1 MISFTIL
8 KLQTTRVDAL
18 PASSANHLFVG
29 QCVDNRAV
37 KHWCAH
43 DDTARRQIDTRRQRR
58 RRNENTQR
66 TLTKRTFDHVTL
78 VKRQTCRCIAATV
91 RLATM
96 LTYTHTH
103 THPFNGPLS
112 GTTRVSRYQK
122 GKYNL
127 EFTEAKDS
135 EWQWHQ
141 LGRMQVCTSL
151 QTDNHASTPPL
162 SYFTSRMPFLSPNQQ
177 HQSTENVNL

>member
-8 KLQTTRVDAL
+8 KLQTTRVDAF

-29 QCVDNRAV
+29 QCIDNRAV

-78 VKRQTCRCIAATV
+78 VKRQTCMCIAATV
-91 RLATM
+91 CLAKM
-96 LTYTHTH
+96 LTYIHTHTH
-103 THPFNGPLS
+103 THLMALCPGLP
-112 GTTRVSRYQK
+112 G
-122 GKYNL
+122 
-127 EFTEAKDS
+127 
-135 EWQWHQ
+135 
-141 LGRMQVCTSL
+141 
-151 QTDNHASTPPL
+151 
-162 SYFTSRMPFLSPNQQ
+162 
-177 HQSTENVNL
+177 